1 MAILALFSGMA
12 VSAGTFA
19 FLLVIGVF
27 PRMLGKSHLAGRI
40 LRIENLIILGVIT
53 GAVFSVFPWT
63 FPWAGSRN
71 MILTAAQILI
81 RSVYGI
87 SAGFFV
93 GCIAAALAEILHT
106 FPIVFRRTHT
116 KRGLAW
122 VMAAMALG
130 KTCGGLFYFLFQYG
144 P

>member
-1 MAILALFSGMA
+1 MAVLALFSGMA

-27 PRMLGKSHLAGRI
+27 PRMLGKRERANRI
-40 LRIENLIILGVIT
+40 LLIENLVILGVIT
-53 GAVFSVFPWT
+53 GAVFSVLPWT
-63 FPWAGSRN
+63 FPGEGSHN
-71 MILTAAQILI
+71 LVLTAAQILI
-81 RSVYGI
+81 RTIYGI

-106 FPIVFRRTHT
+106 FPIIFRRTHI
-116 KRGLAW
+116 KRGLPW

-130 KTCGGLFYFLFQYG
+130 KTCGGLFYFFFQYG